1 MDKGQVIVVDNLYD
15 DGINYEDD
23 DYDDL
28 FDDDANPKFLLYAMG
43 SYFEK
48 DEEGMEDVADAMVG
62 IEGVVD
68 ASEGADM
75 NAPESSNVT
84 ISMNI
89 GTK

>member
-28 FDDDANPKFLLYAMG
+28 FDDDANPKFPLYVMG

-48 DEEGMEDVADAMVG
+48 DKEGMEDVTNAMVS

-84 ISMNI
+84 ISTNI